1 MGAFPDGSAG
11 ISREESEVPFLQGQI
26 PMYLNGSWTAT
37 RVYKDSSL
45 VQGKIGV
52 FPFSVLKDGKSGVTD
67 FTGGPDTAF
76 AVSAATRDPK
86 LTTEVAQ
93 YIAYELAIGK
103 YKIGSSILPYVNV
116 DVDKSEI
123 NPLLME
129 IYDFTKDA
137 TSYTIWWDNLME
149 GKDATVYLNKLQEL
163 FVGSITPEQ
172 YVAELQKLNQ

>member
-1 MGAFPDGSAG
+1 M
-11 ISREESEVPFLQGQI
+11 
-26 PMYLNGSWTAT
+26 
-37 RVYKDSSL
+37 
-45 VQGKIGV
+45 
-52 FPFSVLKDGKSGVTD
+52 
-67 FTGGPDTAF
+67 
-76 AVSAATRDPK
+76 
-86 LTTEVAQ
+86 
-93 YIAYELAIGK
+93 
-103 YKIGSSILPYVNV
+103 NV

>member
-1 MGAFPDGSAG
+1 
-11 ISREESEVPFLQGQI
+11 
-26 PMYLNGSWTAT
+26 
-37 RVYKDSSL
+37 
-45 VQGKIGV
+45 
-52 FPFSVLKDGKSGVTD
+52 VTD

-116 DVDKSEI
+116 EVDKSEI

>member
-1 MGAFPDGSAG
+1 MT
-11 ISREESEVPFLQGQI
+11 
-26 PMYLNGSWTAT
+26 Y
-37 RVYKDSSL
+37 
-45 VQGKIGV
+45 
-52 FPFSVLKDGKSGVTD
+52 
-67 FTGGPDTAF
+67 FTVGPYTSC

-86 LTTEVAQ
+86 LTAVVAQ
-93 YIAYELAIGK
+93 YISYELAIGK
-103 YKIGSSILPYVNV
+103 YKIVSSILPYVNV